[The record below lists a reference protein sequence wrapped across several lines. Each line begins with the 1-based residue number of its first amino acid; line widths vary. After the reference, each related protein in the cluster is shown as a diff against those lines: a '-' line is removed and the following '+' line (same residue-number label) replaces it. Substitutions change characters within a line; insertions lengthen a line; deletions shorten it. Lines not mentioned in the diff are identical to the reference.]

1 MKLNRKL
8 LIMIIT
14 SILLLR
20 ERHKLTVEVF
30 IARLV
35 QAKLITKADIADFVK
50 KTYFD
55 KKLKIKIQSYIK

>member
-1 MKLNRKL
+1 
-8 LIMIIT
+8 MIIT

-20 ERHKLTVEVF
+20 ERHKLTVEIF

-55 KKLKIKIQSYIK
+55 KKLKLKIQSYIK

>member
-1 MKLNRKL
+1 
-8 LIMIIT
+8 MIIT

-20 ERHKLTVEVF
+20 ERHKLTVEIF

-35 QAKLITKADIADFVK
+35 QEKLITTADIADFVK